1 MTWLVQPSLVNEPF
15 SDPGYSLTFDLAVAP
30 CCSILVI

>member
-15 SDPGYSLTFDLAVAP
+15 PIRGYSLTFDLAVAP
-30 CCSILVI
+30 CCSIVVI